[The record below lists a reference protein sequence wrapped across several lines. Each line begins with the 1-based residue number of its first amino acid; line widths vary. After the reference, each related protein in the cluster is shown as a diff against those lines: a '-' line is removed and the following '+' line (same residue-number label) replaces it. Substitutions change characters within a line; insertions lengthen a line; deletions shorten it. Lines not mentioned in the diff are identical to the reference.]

1 MTDAKTGKTIKD
13 LLPGKRDGAANSV
26 IHKAAKTVS
35 KARLKQ
41 TAETTQETDTPDKK
55 KADKSMQDL
64 SRELDKLFSPAHFR
78 GIVRAPADLMLATT
92 GRKIWDLPA
101 AEVDTLATTGSTCAR
116 YFLMT
121 DPKWLALTLFSMSI
135 LTTYGTRTAL
145 HIKETRAEKRAER
158 KKELEDMKNAK
169 T

>member
-13 LLPGKRDGAANSV
+13 LLPGKGHGAVSNV
-26 IHKAAKTVS
+26 IHKATKTVS
-35 KARLKQ
+35 QARLKQ
-41 TAETTQETDTPDKK
+41 TAETEQEIATSDKK

-64 SRELDKLFSPAHFR
+64 ARELDKLFSPAHFR
-78 GIVRAPADLMLATT
+78 GIVRAPADLMLATS
-92 GRKIWDLPA
+92 GRRIWDLPA

-145 HIKETRAEKRAER
+145 HIKESRAEKRAEH
-158 KKELEDMKNAK
+158 KKEMEAIKNAK

>member
-1 MTDAKTGKTIKD
+1 MSNEKTGKTVKD
-13 LLPGKRDGAANSV
+13 LLPGKRNDTTDSV

-35 KARLKQ
+35 KARMKQ
-41 TAETTQETDTPDKK
+41 TTEGETEAAPDKK

-64 SRELDKLFSPAHFR
+64 ARELDKLFSPAHFR
-78 GIVRAPADLMLATT
+78 GIVRAPADLMLATS
-92 GRKIWDLPA
+92 GRRIWDLPA

-145 HIKETRAEKRAER
+145 HIKESRAEKRAEH
-158 KKELEDMKNAK
+158 KKEMEAIKNAK